1 MRAGRVVSPPNV
13 GGAIPPPNVGGGL
26 SAPPKVGGKAALKR
40 LEEHHPSKV
49 TTQNRSIHTLGSTLL
64 SSVAPF
70 LIIGLNGSAS
80 SSRTISLF
88 SNSSDP

>member
-13 GGAIPPPNVGGGL
+13 GGAKHPPNVGGCL
-26 SAPPKVGGKAALKR
+26 EAPPKVGGKASLN
-40 LEEHHPSKV
+40 PSKV
-49 TTQNRSIHTLGSTLL
+49 TTQNRSIQTLGSTLL